1 MTKINRTPMAAVV
14 NAVFNL
20 SIKDRNDTT
29 SRIVDILRDLQ
40 HVTYEY
46 GIFPEQ
52 DSRVLKSVLWGLRN
66 EHVSLQY
73 VGDMMKPLMDKP
85 AEGSLEANDTGKP
98 DEHAVERALAI
109 KENQYLQAIVER
121 HIESLR
127 KQVRSDFEEAGHR
140 TEDGGRMRFNFK
152 SSLPYGATE
161 MDTVEDWYIKQLAQ
175 TPVGSKRYYQLI
187 QSRETIHLPHV
198 SAQQANDEWL
208 SLVGHD
214 ESEERFTKLA
224 NRDWDSIKDLLTECG
239 NELYRH
245 EDEMAKLNAQ
255 LADVQAKYHERTAQ
269 QTHAG
274 PIKTAMAVE
283 RQTHR
288 QNINRPLWLLARKF
302 EATAL
307 LAHVGVP
314 QDIINSSEW
323 RAKEAELRAA
333 EARAKAQEAQAQ
345 MMEVEANMM
354 EMEAN
359 MLLMQ
364 SRQALAQMQLKM
376 QEQMAQF
383 NAMMNPPKPKT
394 ESKIE
399 PKAKKAKKP
408 KAGALVEGKLEKEFK
423 PLKGANVITTRGKA
437 SSWTPRG

>member
-14 NAVFNL
+14 NAAFNL
-20 SIKDRNDTT
+20 SIKDKNETT
-29 SRIVDILRDLQ
+29 SRIVDIMRNLQ

-73 VGDMMKPLMDKP
+73 VDMKPLMDKP

-161 MDTVEDWYIKQLAQ
+161 MDTVEDWYTKQLAQ

-187 QSRETIHLPHV
+187 QSRETIHLPLV

-208 SLVGHD
+208 SLVGYD

-224 NRDWDSIKDLLTECG
+224 NRDWDSIRDLLTECG

-255 LADVQAKYHERTAQ
+255 LAEVQAKYHERTAQ
-269 QTHAG
+269 TQHSG

-383 NAMMNPPKPKT
+383 NAMMNPPKADKPTKAT
-394 ESKIE
+394 KSKGDLAE
-399 PKAKKAKKP
+399 D
-408 KAGALVEGKLEKEFK
+408 KLEKEFK
-423 PLKGANVITTRGKA
+423 PLKGANVISTRGKA